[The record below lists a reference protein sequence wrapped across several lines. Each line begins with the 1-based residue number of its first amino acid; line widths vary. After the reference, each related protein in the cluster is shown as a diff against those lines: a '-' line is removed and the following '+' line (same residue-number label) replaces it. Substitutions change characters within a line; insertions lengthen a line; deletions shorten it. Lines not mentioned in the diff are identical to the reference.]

1 MPHHVLMLDI
11 IFVDFNILILN
22 AIILCI
28 MLSSAYIQDG
38 MSVKWKVLAS
48 ISKD

>member
-1 MPHHVLMLDI
+1 MPHHDLMLDI

-22 AIILCI
+22 AI